1 VDVSLRDLRFFLVV
15 AEELHLT
22 RAAQRLFI
30 SQPGLSRQIRALELQ
45 VQAPLFERRANGLVL
60 TAAGQALVEHARRVI
75 QTWEETQEAVANAA
89 SESSRTLLV
98 ALTISVGR
106 GLLPAIAT
114 AFSARRPGH
123 DITVRQVP
131 LGGEAAALLEG
142 RADVALCWLPLPH
155 DAPLRSRVLVTEP
168 RHIALPATHRLVAQA
183 EVAMTDLLD
192 EPFLALPESAG
203 PVRDFWLA
211 TENRQGRPV
220 RIGAVVH
227 GPEEVIEALG
237 RGIGVAFIA
246 AGNAELF
253 RRPEFT
259 TRPVPGIPPGELAIV
274 WRQEDCRPAVR
285 DFVRCCSDAVSA

>member
-1 VDVSLRDLRFFLVV
+1 MSLRDLRFFLVV

-30 SQPGLSRQIRALELQ
+30 SQPGLSRQIHALELQ
-45 VQAPLFERRANGLVL
+45 VHAPLFDRRPNGLVL

-75 QTWEETQEAVANAA
+75 QTWDETQRAVAEAE
-89 SESSRTLLV
+89 SESSRTLVV

-106 GLLPAIAT
+106 GLLPAIT
-114 AFSARRPGH
+114 TTFSQRRPGH
-123 DITVRQVP
+123 RVNVRQVP
-131 LGGEAAALLEG
+131 LGGEAAAVLEG

-155 DAPLRSRVLVTEP
+155 DAPLHARVLVTEP
-168 RHIALPATHRLVAQA
+168 RHIALPATHRLTAQA
-183 EVAMTDLLD
+183 EVTMTDLLD

-203 PVRDFWLA
+203 PVRDYWLA
-211 TENRQGRPV
+211 TEERQGHPV
-220 RIGAVVH
+220 RIGTVVH

-259 TRPVPGIPPGELAIV
+259 TRPVPNIPPGELAIV
-274 WRQEDCRPAVR
+274 WRHQDSRPAVQE
-285 DFVRCCSDAVSA
+285 FVRCCSGAVSS